1 MGGQKDEIMKTI
13 KKLYRSNDN
22 KTFAGIIGGVGEYFS
37 VDPVLL
43 RLIFLIIT
51 IMSGILP
58 AILVYL
64 IAIIIV
70 PKKS

>member
-1 MGGQKDEIMKTI
+1 MTHI
-13 KKLYRSNDN
+13 KKLYRSDEN
-22 KTFAGIIGGVGEYFS
+22 KTFAGVIGGVGENFN

-51 IMSGILP
+51 IVSGILP

-64 IAIIIV
+64 IAILIV
-70 PKKS
+70 PHKPAV

>member
-1 MGGQKDEIMKTI
+1 MTHI
-13 KKLYRSNDN
+13 KKLYRSDEN
-22 KTFAGIIGGVGEYFS
+22 KTFAGVIGGVGEYFN

-64 IAIIIV
+64 IAILIV
-70 PKKS
+70 PHKPAV